1 MLATGAVAR
10 AATPISDLGTGLYLN
25 QYPGG
30 LYPNGS
36 NAVPAPHAALGAA
49 RAANVAPL
57 NVLGQP
63 DPAGK
68 FVFLSIGMSNTSQEF
83 SGLNHPTSFQ
93 PWTFMG
99 QAAAHPAVNR
109 SSMVMF
115 NGARGGETAAK
126 WDAPG
131 DENYLRVATEL
142 QQAGLSEQQVRVAWV
157 KVANPNPAVSLPAS
171 NSDALTLVRQSGNIL
186 RALDARYPN
195 LEQVFF
201 SSRIYAGYATTTL
214 NPEPYAYESGFA
226 VKRVVEAQINQMS
239 GGAIDPLA
247 GNLDANTAAPWIA
260 WGPYLWA
267 DGTNP
272 RGDGLV
278 WLPTDFQSDG
288 THPSQA
294 GQTKV
299 GRLLMR
305 HFINSPLARDWFLDY
320 AQGDANLDGTV
331 NLDDFN
337 LLAANFGQSNRTWQ
351 QGDFTYD
358 GRVNLED
365 FNALAGNFGQ
375 SAGPGGPTP
384 REWHSLAA
392 ALPEPSATAP
402 LIATTLLFARRR
414 RRFVM
419 RVTPRGEPLPSP
431 GANRVEFP
439 R

>member
-1 MLATGAVAR
+1 MRRKPPRIASALAAALIPCAAAC
-10 AATPISDLGTGLYLN
+10 AATPIDDLGTGLYLN
-25 QYPGG
+25 QYQGG
-30 LYPNGS
+30 LYPGGS
-36 NAVPAPHAALGAA
+36 NAMPAPHAALGAA
-49 RAANVAPL
+49 RAANVTPL
-57 NVLGQP
+57 NAQGQP

-83 SGLNHPTSFQ
+83 SGLNHPTNFQ

-99 QAAAHPAVNR
+99 QAAAHPAVNH

-115 NGARGGETAAK
+115 NGARGGQTAGS
-126 WDAPG
+126 WDQTTDA
-131 DENYLRVATEL
+131 NYTRVASEL
-142 QQAGLSEQQVRVAWV
+142 QQNGLGEAQVRVAWV
-157 KVANPNPAVSLPAS
+157 KVANAQPTVALPTA
-171 NSDALTLVRQSGNIL
+171 NADANALVQQTGNIL
-186 RALDARYPN
+186 RAMNARYPN

-226 VKRVVEAQINQMS
+226 VKRVVEAQINQMN
-239 GGAIDPLA
+239 GGAVDPIA
-247 GNLDANTAAPWIA
+247 GNLDANTAAPWAA

-278 WLPTDFQSDG
+278 WLPTDLQSDG

-305 HFINSPLARDWFLDY
+305 HFINSPLSRDWFLDY
-320 AQGDANLDGTV
+320 AQGDTNLDGAV
-331 NLDDFN
+331 NLADFN
-337 LLAANFGQSNRTWQ
+337 ALAANFGQSNRTWQ

-365 FNALAGNFGQ
+365 FNALAANFGL
-375 SAGPGGPTP
+375 AATVPNGPTAQD
-384 REWHSLAA
+384 WSALASA
-392 ALPEPSATAP
+392 VPEPS
-402 LIATTLLFARRR
+402 IAALQLPIFSALLARRR
-414 RRFVM
+414 AQR
-419 RVTPRGEPLPSP
+419 
-431 GANRVEFP
+431 
-439 R
+439 